1 MNILVSAFACE
12 PNKGSEPGVGW
23 GWVSRISKEHDVWV
37 LTLEAHREGVEA
49 ELRRNPNP
57 RLHFEYVDLPPLLSA
72 TVGRV
77 ARVRYY
83 LWQLAAWRVAK
94 RLHQRIGFDCGHH
107 VSYGTYWMP
116 SFLPFMPFPYIWG
129 PVGGGEG
136 MPLSFFWDLGP
147 RGKVFEAARFLAQR
161 AFEFDPWVR
170 MTARRAALSLAST
183 EQTEARICSM
193 GGKDVRIC
201 SHTYISAE
209 ELYSLASLP
218 IRREKPFRAASAAI
232 LIHWKGFE
240 IAIRAFARLAKFHPD
255 SEYWIFGEGP
265 DRERFERLAAEL
277 GVARQVKFWGF
288 VHRSEWVEKLR
299 QVDVLLFPSLHDSG
313 GFVCLEALAAGRPVA
328 CLDIGGPGF
337 QVTDDAGVRVP
348 AIRPQQAVDAL
359 GDGLVRLVENPELR
373 YRLAAGARRRALTD
387 LNFDEHA
394 DWIADMYPAAVRR
407 RGREAFRSEPVAAE
421 RS

>member
-1 MNILVSAFACE
+1 MKILVSAYACE

-37 LTLEAHREGVEA
+37 LTLESHREGVEA

-57 RLHFEYVDLPPLLSA
+57 RLHLEYVDLPPLLSA
-72 TVGRV
+72 TVGRL
-77 ARVRYY
+77 ARLRYY
-83 LWQLAAWRVAK
+83 LWQLAAWRTAK
-94 RLHQRIGFDCGHH
+94 RLHAEAGFDCGHH
-107 VSYGTYWMP
+107 ISYGAYWMP

-136 MPLSFFWDLGP
+136 MPFRFFQELGM
-147 RGKVFEAARFLAQR
+147 RGKIFEIARFLAQR
-161 AFEFDPWVR
+161 AFEFEPWVR
-170 MTARRAALSLAST
+170 TTARRAALTLAST
-183 EQTEARICSM
+183 AETEARVRSM
-193 GGKDVRIC
+193 GGKEVRIC

-209 ELYSLASLP
+209 ELYALASLP
-218 IRREKPFRAASAAI
+218 IRRDKPFRAASAAI

-240 IAIRAFARLAKFHPD
+240 LAIRAFARLAKFHPD
-255 SEYWIFGEGP
+255 AEYWVFGEGP

-277 GVARQVKFWGF
+277 GVEKQVKFWGF
-288 VHRSEWVEKLR
+288 VHRTVWIEKLR
-299 QVDVLLFPSLHDSG
+299 EVDVLLFPSLHDSG

-328 CLDIGGPGF
+328 CLEIGGPGF
-337 QVTDDAGVRVP
+337 QVTEDAGVRVP
-348 AIRPQQAVDAL
+348 AIHPQQAVEAL
-359 GDGLVRLVENPELR
+359 GDGLIRLAEHPEER

-394 DWIADMYPAAVRR
+394 DWIAEMYPAAVRR
-407 RGREAFRSEPVAAE
+407 TGRETFRSGPVTAE